1 MAEESVARPFYTVL
15 VLALVC
21 SALVAGTA
29 VGLRPFQEANRTID
43 QQKNILR
50 AAGLFNPDEKVAD
63 QFQRL
68 IQTRLVDL
76 TTGRFVDQA
85 KESRG
90 NLEEKR
96 ALARNEDLAGLFQLE
111 RYTPVYLVRQEG
123 RFSQLILPVRGKG
136 LWSTMYAYVA
146 VAADLNTIRGIS
158 FYEHGETPGL
168 GGEIENP
175 SWQAGW
181 KGKHIYGAQ
190 NTVALKVVKNGKTGG
205 VSEDYRIDGISGA
218 TMTGNGV
225 SAMLRFWFGDNGFGP
240 LLQVLQRQGGL
251 NERSKT

>member
-29 VGLRPFQEANRTID
+29 VGLRPFQEANRKID
-43 QQKNILR
+43 KQKNILR
-50 AAGLFNPDEKVAD
+50 AAGLFNPDEKVVE

-76 TTGRFVDQA
+76 TTGRFVDQEQEA
-85 KESRG
+85 SE

-96 ALARNEDLAGLFQLE
+96 TLARDEDPAGLFQLE
-111 RYTPVYLVRQEG
+111 RFTLVYLVRQG
-123 RFSQLILPVRGKG
+123 GSFSQIILPVRGKG

-146 VAADLNTIRGIS
+146 VDADLNTIRGIS

-205 VSEDYRIDGISGA
+205 VSEDHRIDGISGA

-240 LLQVLQRQGGL
+240 LLQVLQQQGGL